1 MQHVDLLQE
10 EVLEDL
16 AVRYLAS
23 IPARQEPAPRAR
35 SAVTPLPFSFPD
47 EPRVVTVR
55 CAAAQPGPWSWL
67 CWPAS
72 ERSGL

>member
-1 MQHVDLLQE
+1 MQHAHWLQE

-23 IPARQEPAPRAR
+23 IPARQEPAPRER

-47 EPRVVTVR
+47 RPRVVTVR
-55 CAAAQPGPWSWL
+55 CAARPPGRVF
-67 CWPAS
+67 AS
-72 ERSGL
+72 RL